1 MFNLD
6 AFKLKWIAIIGMVLN
21 HIVIAW
27 WDIIPVGLAVPMYAA
42 GGLTFP
48 IMAYFVVEGY
58 RHTSS
63 LKKYILR
70 LFIFGVISI
79 PFHALT
85 FGHLGFNIMFTIIMG
100 LLSIL
105 LYDKIKIRPLFWILF
120 VIIALLTLMPV
131 FFDWAIIGVVVILLT
146 HIIRNENARRVVPAI
161 VAGLFML
168 AFSLLG
174 IWAVNNPYAQAELAG
189 MPGYDSNLML
199 VSTVF
204 IIGCLAA
211 ALLLKNF
218 NGERG
223 KSMKWVFYSFYP
235 LHLAVLGVGALL
247 MDFVDLSSISLP
259 FLGMS

>member
-1 MFNLD
+1 MLSLD

-58 RHTSS
+58 RHTSN

-70 LFIFGVISI
+70 LFIFGAIAI

-85 FGHLGFNIMFTIIMG
+85 FGYLGLNIMFTIIMG
-100 LLSIL
+100 IVSMI
-105 LYDKIKIRPLFWILF
+105 LYDKIKIRLLFWVLF
-120 VIIALLTLMPV
+120 IIIALLTIMPF
-131 FFDWAIIGVVVILLT
+131 FFDWAIIGVIVVLLT
-146 HIIRNENARRVVPAI
+146 HIIRNENTRRVVPSV
-161 VAGLFML
+161 VAGVSML
-168 AFSLLG
+168 ASSLFG
-174 IWAVNNPYAQAELAG
+174 IWEANNQYTQAELVG
-189 MPGYDSNLML
+189 MPGYDSALLL
-199 VSTVF
+199 VSAVF
-204 IIGCLAA
+204 IVGCLAA
-211 ALLLKNF
+211 AFLLKNF

-223 KSMKWVFYSFYP
+223 KKMKWVFYAFYP

-247 MDFVDLSSISLP
+247 MNLVEISSISLP
-259 FLGMS
+259 F

>member
-1 MFNLD
+1 MLHLD

-27 WDIIPVGLAVPMYAA
+27 WEVVPVGLAVPMYAA

-58 RHTSS
+58 RHTSD

-70 LFIFGVISI
+70 LFIVGAIAI

-85 FGHLGFNIMFTIIMG
+85 FGYLGFNIMFTIIMG
-100 LLSIL
+100 LVSIL

-120 VIIALLTLMPV
+120 VILALLTLMPV
-131 FFDWAIIGVVVILLT
+131 LFDWAIIGVIVVLLT
-146 HIIRNENARRVVPAI
+146 HIIRNETARRVVPAI
-161 VAGLFML
+161 VAGVFML

-174 IWAVNNPYAQAELAG
+174 LWSEAVVADNPYVQAELAG
-189 MPGYDSNLML
+189 MPGYDLALMR

-204 IIGCLAA
+204 IVGCFAA
-211 ALLLKNF
+211 ALLLKNY

-223 KSMKWVFYSFYP
+223 KRMKWLFYAFYP
-235 LHLAVLGVGALL
+235 LHLAILGVVALL
-247 MDFVDLSSISLP
+247 MGWVEFSAISVP
-259 FLGMS
+259 F